1 MAALNPVPSTYSLI
15 PLLAVVGETASGK
28 TAAAIEIAKRVGGE
42 IICADSRT
50 VYTYMDIG
58 TAKPLIQEQAGI
70 MHHMLDIVEPG
81 EKFSV
86 AEFQKQAKKC
96 VQEINSRGNI
106 PILVG
111 GTGLYVDSVLY
122 NFHFPKT
129 IDDTSRQT
137 VEQMSDDELTTLM
150 LEKAI
155 DTTTLNTKNRRH
167 VVNAILRDGK
177 VGTREP
183 LLPDARIVGLRL
195 ERDVLLSR
203 ITQRV
208 DQMFEQGFLTEVQ
221 QLAEKYGWDNEA
233 MSGIGYR
240 VARQYFEG
248 GVSEEEAKAAFIQ
261 RDLSLAKRQRTWFR
275 RNKDIG
281 WFDAPKDLIDNA
293 IEFVSA

>member
-1 MAALNPVPSTYSLI
+1 
-15 PLLAVVGETASGK
+15 
-28 TAAAIEIAKRVGGE
+28 
-42 IICADSRT
+42 
-50 VYTYMDIG
+50 MDIG

-70 MHHMLDIVEPG
+70 THHLLDIVEPG

-86 AEFQKQAKKC
+86 AEFQKRAKKC
-96 VQEINSRGNI
+96 VQEIDSRGNV

-129 IDDTSRQT
+129 VDDMRRQT
-137 VEQMSDDELTTLM
+137 IEQMSDDELTTLM
-150 LEKAI
+150 LSKNI
-155 DTTTLNTKNRRH
+155 DITTLNTKNRRH

-183 LLPDARIVGLRL
+183 LLPNARIVGLRL
-195 ERDVLLSR
+195 ERDVLQTR

-208 DQMFEQGFLTEVQ
+208 DEMFEQGFLAEVQ
-221 QLAEKYGWDNEA
+221 QLAERYGWDNEA

-248 GVSEEEAKAAFIQ
+248 GASEEEAKAAFIQ

-275 RNKDIG
+275 RNEDIG
-281 WFDAPKDLIDNA
+281 WFDDPKDLIDNA
-293 IEFVSA
+293 IEFVSAFDYNKN